1 MESWIFKSKTWYW
14 ICHPCHK
21 HGSYQRNLFMVEIT
35 LSCRFSNPLL
45 EPVSIMK
52 RELSQEMP
60 PPPPP
65 PILSDNYLKTLKTS
79 CLNLQPKQTMPVDS
93 LAPLDDMAS
102 AGTVTDQSAAAL
114 AYTEPVLEAIRSG
127 KYENLLY
134 GVSITLI
141 ILLLKCVPEWQQIMP
156 PVGKCSRLGKLVFRA
171 CFFLSLGL
179 VCLILEPIINM

>member
-35 LSCRFSNPLL
+35 LSSRFSNPLL
-45 EPVSIMK
+45 EQCRSWK
-52 RELSQEMP
+52 ENCRKKC
-60 PPPPP
+60 PPP
-65 PILSDNYLKTLKTS
+65 PILSDYYLKTLKTL
-79 CLNLQPKQTMPVDS
+79 CLNLQPKQTLPVDS

-102 AGTVTDQSAAAL
+102 AGTVTDQSTAAL

-156 PVGKCSRLGKLVFRA
+156 PVGKCSRLGKLVFRV

-179 VCLILEPIINM
+179 ACLILEPIINM